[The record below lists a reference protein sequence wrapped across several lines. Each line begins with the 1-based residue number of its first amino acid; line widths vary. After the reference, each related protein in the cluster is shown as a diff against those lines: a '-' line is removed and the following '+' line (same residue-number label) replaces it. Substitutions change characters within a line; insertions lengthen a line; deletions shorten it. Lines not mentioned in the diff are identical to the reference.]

1 MATTPTLRAKL
12 DAGAWTT
19 GAITA
24 TYSQTVSLSLA
35 STAGY
40 NSIRWE
46 IFGFPPS
53 WPCPAGWLED
63 PDNRIYYAIT
73 DGSPPDPWDLPAAGT
88 WGKWLLAAFP
98 TADATARDITTAIE
112 IVSPNGLHA
121 TPAHEG
127 AQFGGAY
134 EAWGKDVESNWRVV
148 DGLAAG
154 TPAILAATEADLTAA
169 DSGSVANGTRAY
181 VASHRSVWRKQTS
194 DGTGLTAHERIVGYT
209 DGHVYQRELVR
220 SAYYELQPEW
230 WVDPDAGSD
239 EATGADD
246 THPIKTLR
254 ELFRRVA
261 PDGVWHVSRAITVH
275 LLNDVAGHTLPDITF
290 HTGTGAVTVSFVG
303 WEADPNVNTAFTVDS
318 AVAQDAATNAI
329 QSVTMTASLTW
340 AQGDIVRNDSVNGG
354 DCYHVVGYVDVGVP
368 ERAHVQPGTDSLG
381 GDNAANPEAS
391 NVMRKVSLAPLE
403 VTGIRVIGGVSISI
417 ALCAVHMGD
426 ETKRTA
432 RLDGVVFRC
441 CQLSGVRLGQGS
453 AATTCAFKT
462 TNAIANVGQN
472 DASEGDSG
480 FLYKCGIIGP
490 TTIANGCYANLAQ
503 CYFRSFLILESKAQV
518 AIADVCACNVAS
530 NGGIF
535 DIGGDDHVIDCSVAY
550 SLFGSGH
557 HIVTVGPAVTRG
569 QIRLLTD
576 GTSWGFAGGGGYDFR
591 YDGSGAEWN
600 QWYPWPSATAANYPS
615 CADIDTYANWIAA
628 PFSGTFARNRYSDLI
643 IISTDPV
650 S

>member
-46 IFGFPPS
+46 IYGFPPS
-53 WPCPAGWLED
+53 WPCPAGWTED

-73 DGSPPDPWDLPAAGT
+73 DGSPPDAWDLPAAGT

-98 TADATARDITTAIE
+98 TADPTARDIATAIE

-169 DSGSVANGTRAY
+169 DSSSVANGTRAY
-181 VASHRSVWRKQTS
+181 VASHRSVWRKQTG

-209 DGHVYQRELVR
+209 DGHVWQRELVR

-254 ELFRRVA
+254 ELIRRVA
-261 PDGVWHVSRAITVH
+261 PDGVWHVSRAIAVH
-275 LLNDVAGHTLPDITF
+275 VGNNYVGSTLPDITF

-303 WEADPNVNTAFTVDS
+303 WEADPTVHTQYTVDS
-318 AVAQDAATNAI
+318 AVAPVPSTNQRDTA
-329 QSVTMTASLTW
+329 TMTAAVSDWTV
-340 AQGDIVRNDSVNGG
+340 GDIVRDESNNGG
-354 DCYHVVGYVDVGVP
+354 DAYFTVGFIDVGVP
-368 ERAHVQPGTDSLG
+368 ERVELCQGTDSVI
-381 GDNAANPEAS
+381 GDVVIDPEAADTFRR
-391 NVMRKVSLAPLE
+391 VELAPL
-403 VTGIRVIGGVSISI
+403 TIGGIRVIGGVPISI
-417 ALCAVHMGD
+417 ALCNVDSAGAPTSAIEGVKFIACKLANVWLGPGSSASGCSIGSNCRAMGSRD
-426 ETKRTA
+426 SADAEYA
-432 RLDGVVFRC
+432 SLFRC
-441 CQLSGVRLGQGS
+441 CLNNIFRVTTHVDLYECYLRSAVYLQRYASVAVSGPCQVHLSAVHGSVFSLNDYAHEVDMSTQYSLYGS
-453 AATTCAFKT
+453 APH
-462 TNAIANVGQN
+462 V
-472 DASEGDSG
+472 
-480 FLYKCGIIGP
+480 
-490 TTIANGCYANLAQ
+490 
-503 CYFRSFLILESKAQV
+503 V
-518 AIADVCACNVAS
+518 AVAS
-530 NGGIF
+530 QVVGG
-535 DIGGDDHVIDCSVAY
+535 
-550 SLFGSGH
+550 L
-557 HIVTVGPAVTRG
+557 
-569 QIRLLTD
+569 IRMLSD
-576 GTSWGFAGGGGYDFR
+576 GTSVAFASTESDMVYSGTGEDWQVFYPR
-591 YDGSGAEWN
+591 PDGAV
-600 QWYPWPSATAANYPS
+600 AANYPAP
-615 CADIDTYANWIAA
+615 ADIIDFANWVAA
-628 PFSGTFARNRYSDLI
+628 PFNGQLARNRYCDLMI
-643 IISTDPV
+643 VPV
-650 S
+650 EPAS